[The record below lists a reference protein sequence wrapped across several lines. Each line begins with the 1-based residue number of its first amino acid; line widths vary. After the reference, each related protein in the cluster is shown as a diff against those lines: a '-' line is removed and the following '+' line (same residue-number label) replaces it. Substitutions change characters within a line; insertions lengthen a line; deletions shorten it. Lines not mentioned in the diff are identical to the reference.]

1 MKNLS
6 LLLNVIL
13 LIAVG
18 FLYYKVY
25 QGPSASPVASLS
37 GASMPSNG
45 IVYINSDSLLKG
57 YNYFN
62 ELKETFDKRQDSIEN
77 FLNAKAQALENEV
90 GAYQKKA
97 PGMSPEQ
104 RAQTE
109 EKLMQK
115 QQDLVSMKQDLV
127 SMLQEQESSMNDS
140 VYYHLS
146 GFLKEFNKKHN
157 YFYIM
162 RYERGSGVLFA
173 NDSLDVTNEVLKG
186 LNNSKE

>member
-37 GASMPSNG
+37 GATMPSNG

-162 RYERGSGVLFA
+162 RYERVSGVLFA

-186 LNNSKE
+186 LNTSKE